1 MTRGYSKILINENV
15 VPDRDAHW
23 LTTSLD
29 MVMMSVFA
37 ATERTEKQVSSSLV
51 SQK

>member
-1 MTRGYSKILINENV
+1 MTRGYSKILINEAV
-15 VPDRDAHW
+15 VPEKDAHW

-37 ATERTEKQVSSSLV
+37 ANERTKETVSKL
-51 SQK
+51 KE